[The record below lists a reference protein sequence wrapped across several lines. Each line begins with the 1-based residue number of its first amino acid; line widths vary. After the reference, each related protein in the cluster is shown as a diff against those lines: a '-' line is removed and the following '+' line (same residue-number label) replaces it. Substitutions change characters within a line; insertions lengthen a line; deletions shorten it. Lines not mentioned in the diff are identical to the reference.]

1 MLAYAGAGMAIDSR
15 DWGVVSVL
23 PHSLAEKS
31 GLTAGSIVL
40 KVNGLKTKNPR
51 LTKKKLEASNT
62 SSCGEHRPGL
72 VASGLIHY

>member
-1 MLAYAGAGMAIDSR
+1 MLTYAEPGMAIDSR

-40 KVNGLKTKNPR
+40 KVNGLKKKNT
-51 LTKKKLEASNT
+51 LLKKQKELKPQT
-62 SSCGEHRPGL
+62 L
-72 VASGLIHY
+72 VAAGSIVLD